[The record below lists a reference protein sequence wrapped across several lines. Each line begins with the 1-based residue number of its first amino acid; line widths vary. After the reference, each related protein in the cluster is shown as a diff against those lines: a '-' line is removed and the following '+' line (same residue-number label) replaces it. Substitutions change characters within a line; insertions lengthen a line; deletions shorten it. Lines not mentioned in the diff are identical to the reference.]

1 MISRNDVPVRWL
13 RLEGLAVL
21 LLSFALYR
29 EHGSGWLLFLA
40 LFFVPDVTML
50 GYLRDARVGAL
61 VYNLGHTYTGPLL
74 LGAASVVT
82 GNALLLSLS
91 LIWTAHIGLDRM
103 LGYGLKLPTGFQ
115 DTHLGRIGRAGR
127 PAAPDERAP
136 VGAVP
141 R

>member
-1 MISRNDVPVRWL
+1 MTLRTDVPAKWL

-74 LGAASVVT
+74 LAAASVAT
-82 GNALLLSLS
+82 GNALLTSLA
-91 LIWTAHIGLDRM
+91 LVWTAHVGLDRM

-115 DTHLGRIGRAGR
+115 DTHLGRIGRDASG
-127 PAAPDERAP
+127 AAPVPES
-136 VGAVP
+136 AV